1 MKGSSLKNFIAI
13 VAIVATV
20 ALILLSYVVVRSEI
34 KRITRDR
41 ITKQEMLNER
51 LNRIETMMVEIQ
63 KLTAEDR
70 IVKIAADS
78 LGLIR
83 PVENLEL
90 ISVSKD
96 QIKQIEKLLNE
107 KYD

>member
-13 VAIVATV
+13 VVIISLV
-20 ALILLSYVVVRSEI
+20 LLGYVIVRSEI
-34 KRITRDR
+34 KRINREK
-41 ITKQEMLNER
+41 ITKQDMLNER
-51 LNRIETMMVEIQ
+51 FKRIETMLVEVQ
-63 KLTAEDR
+63 KLTSEEV
-70 IVKIAADS
+70 IVKIAQDS

-83 PVENLEL
+83 PSENLEM

>member
-1 MKGSSLKNFIAI
+1 MKGSSLKNFI
-13 VAIVATV
+13 VIVATV

-34 KRITRDR
+34 KRIARDK

-70 IVKIAADS
+70 IVKIAVDS

>member
-1 MKGSSLKNFIAI
+1 MKGFSLKNFI
-13 VAIVATV
+13 VIVATV

-34 KRITRDR
+34 KRITRDK

-51 LNRIETMMVEIQ
+51 LNRIEMMMVEIQ

-70 IVKIAADS
+70 IVKIAVDS

>member
-1 MKGSSLKNFIAI
+1 MKGSSLKNFIII
-13 VAIVATV
+13 VAAI

-34 KRITRDR
+34 KRIARDK

-51 LNRIETMMVEIQ
+51 LNRIEMMMVEIQ

-70 IVKIAADS
+70 IVKIAVDS